1 MDKNKILVPLLLLL
15 CCTFVALFL
24 PFGQQDNRPP
34 TNDGPMALYPAFVYE
49 GQQQNWGFI
58 DRAGNWVVEP
68 VYYTAVVYEE
78 QGFYVAEDRNG
89 LYHSFDASGQEITA
103 MPDGN
108 RIELGAG
115 FYTVSQG
122 DGKYTLYNAEG
133 QALLKEKGAFMPVSG
148 DAILYYDAEK
158 DLRRGWSFIDLEGKP
173 IGVPGQNS
181 FYTATSFAG
190 DLALVKMDPKDP
202 YCFMDKNGHVGVSVK
217 PEIQAAAA
225 GADRQ
230 FTACVDSWDTKNW
243 GLLDENGQWVLAPKY
258 AAITYLGAEVYAVLE
273 EFNGYYAL
281 FDAKGRQLTAFDFKT
296 LGTVHDGLLAATTEK
311 ESSLL
316 TTGGVWASGFPIFY
330 PNNEIAFVGDLIAVS
345 NQMDCAYY
353 TTGGQKVFASNQN
366 YLLKE
371 GLTLSWEW
379 MMEND
384 AYVIACP
391 VLSGP
396 LLAEKAAAINSQLR
410 GLFMQNAKDGIN
422 IRKYT
427 VQTWLD
433 ARVYGPSL
441 LILEQVGYAYVT
453 PEAELGDYIQE
464 KHFYYHIGLED
475 GVLYQLEDLFQA
487 DSDWQTVFL
496 STARNLWQNKWQY
509 FQTIGATDFFQEIQ
523 EKLRGSWADLKPVWS
538 ASADGILLEFSDRF
552 GNEGSLLVPFAD
564 LDNVVNMASPFYIY
578 LQMATL

>member
-34 TNDGPMALYPAFVYE
+34 TNDGPVALYPAFVYE

-58 DRAGNWVVEP
+58 DGAGNWVVEP
-68 VYYTAVVYEE
+68 VYYAAVVYEE

-89 LYHSFDASGQEITA
+89 LYHSFDPSGQEIAA

-108 RIELGAG
+108 RVELGAG

-133 QALLKEKGAFMPVSG
+133 QALLKEKSAFMPVSG
-148 DAILYYDAEK
+148 DTILYYDGEK
-158 DLRRGWSFIDLEGKP
+158 DLRRGWGFVDLEGKP

-190 DLALVKMDPKDP
+190 DLALVKTDPKDP
-202 YCFMDKNGHVGVSVK
+202 YRFMDKNGHIGVSVK

-225 GADRQ
+225 GANRQ

-296 LGTVHDGLLAATTEK
+296 LGMVHDGLLAATTEK

-316 TTGGVWASGFPIFY
+316 TTGGVWASGFPILY

-366 YLLKE
+366 YLLKD

-396 LLAEKAAAINSQLR
+396 LLAEKAAAINSRLR
-410 GLFMQNAKDGIN
+410 GLFMQNAKDGVN

-475 GVLYQLEDLFQA
+475 GALYQLEDLFQA

-509 FQTIGATDFFQEIQ
+509 YQTVGATDFFQEIQ

-564 LDNVVNMASPFYIY
+564 LGDVVNMASPFYIY
-578 LQMATL
+578 LQMAAL